1 MTITLDGE
9 AQLLEAG
16 RRRLGELLGSSFE
29 VGDYNIAGRP
39 PARAGGPVDAMVTIK
54 DNSTGISA
62 VVLVEAKAHLS
73 PVGVRRELAPRWDL
87 LGRMPGQVTPLVVA
101 PWLSPRTRTELDH
114 AGYSYLDLTGNV
126 SIDVPNPRLRF
137 LLQGAQRDPAPR
149 GGGTRTLAG
158 PKAGRLVRLLIDVA
172 PPHRPTDLA
181 THARLGLPYVSRL
194 LQVMEDRG
202 LIERS
207 GRVVDGVDWVGLI
220 RERAEQSNLLRAN
233 PWVAMVAPQGRE
245 RVLDRLRNTP
255 TLVESVAVT
264 GSAAARVIAPTAVG
278 GQLMIYVP
286 GEIHAPDE
294 IGRSLGLLRSE
305 RGGDV
310 LLLRAANPVVFEH
323 TRDVDGVRHVALSQL
338 VLDCLTGNGRMP
350 AEGEAVLSYM
360 VDHVDEWR
368 LARLEGL

>member
-1 MTITLDGE
+1 VTITLDGE

-16 RRRLGELLGSSFE
+16 LRRLGELLGSSFK

-181 THARLGLPYVSRL
+181 ARARLGLPYVSRL

-207 GRVVDGVDWVGLI
+207 GRVVDGVDWVGVI

-233 PWVAMVAPQGRE
+233 RWVAMVAPQGQE
-245 RVLDRLRNTP
+245 RVLDRLRNSP
-255 TLVESVAVT
+255 TLAESVAVT
-264 GSAAARVIAPTAVG
+264 GSAAARVLAPTAVD

-286 GEIHAPDE
+286 GEIPAPDE

-310 LLLRAANPVVFEH
+310 LLLRAANPVVFER

>member
-16 RRRLGELLGSSFE
+16 LRRLGELLGSSFK

-181 THARLGLPYVSRL
+181 ARARLGLPYVSRL

-207 GRVVDGVDWVGLI
+207 GRVVDGVDWVGVI

-233 PWVAMVAPQGRE
+233 RWVAMVAPQGQE
-245 RVLDRLRNTP
+245 RVLDRLRNSP
-255 TLVESVAVT
+255 TLAESVAVT
-264 GSAAARVIAPTAVG
+264 GSAAARVLAPTAVD

-286 GEIHAPDE
+286 GEIPAPDE

-310 LLLRAANPVVFEH
+310 LLLRAANPVVFER